1 MSICLFKEKNDMKKI
16 SVIVFIE
23 YKIISRISIDSRDS
37 IYILY
42 YEDFT

>member
-1 MSICLFKEKNDMKKI
+1 MKKI